1 MYRVLFTFLLLERR
15 FVPLLL
21 MYPAADIPTL
31 QLSLDASLS
40 ATEHL
45 RIGRALQPLRDEGVL
60 IIGSGFITHDLSF
73 RLRAD
78 QAHSFTDAVAAA
90 LVGDAKQQLAQ
101 QVGDGDAQ
109 SQREAALE
117 RWESLPSARAAHP
130 REEHLLPLMVAA
142 AAGGSADRETRVT
155 RMGQNLAPA
164 PLLFDS
170 YRFD

>member
-1 MYRVLFTFLLLERR
+1 
-15 FVPLLL
+15 

-31 QLSLDASLS
+31 QLSLDSSLS
-40 ATEHL
+40 SAEHL

-73 RLRAD
+73 RLRPE
-78 QAHSFTDAVAAA
+78 QAHSFTDAVAAV
-90 LVGDAKQQLAQ
+90 LVGDEKKQGSVPQ
-101 QVGDGDAQ
+101 QC
-109 SQREAALE
+109 QREAALE
-117 RWESLPSARAAHP
+117 RWESLPAARAAHP

>member
-1 MYRVLFTFLLLERR
+1 
-15 FVPLLL
+15 

-31 QLSLDASLS
+31 QLSLDSSLS
-40 ATEHL
+40 AAEHL

-73 RLRAD
+73 RLRPE
-78 QAHSFTDAVAAA
+78 QARSFTDAVAAA
-90 LVGDAKQQLAQ
+90 LVGDEKQQGSVSVPQ
-101 QVGDGDAQ
+101 Q
-109 SQREAALE
+109 SRREAALE
-117 RWESLPSARAAHP
+117 QWESMPAARAAHP
-130 REEHLLPLMVAA
+130 REEHLVPLMVAA